1 LFEPPPRRVDA
12 LGGKLKVSLGASM
25 VSRLEGK
32 VAIVTGSGTGIGEAV
47 ALRFAQE
54 GAAVA
59 IFERRAELGAAVAQ
73 ALTDAGYIARFHEVD
88 VSQEDQVAAA
98 VEAVSDEFG
107 RIDILVNNA
116 AILGSPELTHALPL
130 EDWKQ
135 VFAVNVDG
143 YFLCSKHV
151 LRHMVEARS
160 GAIVNVSSVYGL
172 GNADMPSYHATKGAI
187 TIMTKTDAV
196 SYAPY
201 GIRVNQVF
209 PGTTLTQLVKE
220 AGAAHPGG
228 LDAYLADAKAKH
240 PLCLGEPVDV
250 ANCILFLAS
259 DEARFVTGA
268 GLEVDGGYIAQ

>member
-1 LFEPPPRRVDA
+1 MKRV
-12 LGGKLKVSLGASM
+12 
-25 VSRLEGK
+25 EGK
-32 VAIVTGSGTGIGEAV
+32 IAIVTGSGTGIGEAA
-47 ALRFAQE
+47 ALRLAEE
-54 GAAVA
+54 GACVA
-59 IFERRAELGAAVAQ
+59 IFERRPEQGLSVARM
-73 ALTDAGYIARFHEVD
+73 LSDKGYVARFHEVD
-88 VSQEDQVAAA
+88 VSDETQVSAA
-98 VEAVSDEFG
+98 VDAVVGEFG
-107 RIDILVNNA
+107 KIDILINNA
-116 AILGSPELTHALPL
+116 AILGSPELTHALAL

-135 VFAVNVDG
+135 VFSVNVDG

-151 LRHMVEARS
+151 LRHMVEARR

-172 GNADMPSYHATKGAI
+172 MGNADMPSYHATKGAI

-209 PGTTLTQLVKE
+209 PGTTLTQLVKD

-228 LDAYLADAKAKH
+228 LDAYLADARSKH

>member
-1 LFEPPPRRVDA
+1 MRRVEN
-12 LGGKLKVSLGASM
+12 KI
-25 VSRLEGK
+25 
-32 VAIVTGSGTGIGEAV
+32 AIVTGSGTGIGAAA
-47 ALRFAQE
+47 ALRLAEE

-59 IFERRAELGAAVAQ
+59 LFERNTEQGNAVAQ
-73 ALTDAGYIARFHEVD
+73 MIRDKGFNARFHQVD
-88 VSQEDQVAAA
+88 VSDEAQVSAATDA
-98 VEAVSDEFG
+98 VAKEFG
-107 RIDILVNNA
+107 KIDILVNNA
-116 AILGSPELTHALPL
+116 AILGSPALTHDLVL
-130 EDWKQ
+130 DDWKQ
-135 VFAVNVDG
+135 VFSVNVDG
-143 YFLCSKHV
+143 YFLCSKHA
-151 LRHMVEARS
+151 LRYMVEARS

-172 GNADMPSYHATKGAI
+172 MGNADMPSYHATKGAI

-209 PGTTLTQLVKE
+209 PGTTLTELVKS

-228 LDAYLADAKAKH
+228 LDAYLADARSKH